1 MTADKSQIQ
10 AQAATEEQ
18 IITEQAVETTAVPEA
33 RRENRR
39 LRGVLARPETVTVGL
54 LILAFVG
61 GAILS
66 PFFLDVGFLFNYT
79 SLFIEVGIMA
89 IGMTFVIISGNI
101 DLSVASTLALVASVA
116 GVLFF
121 DLSIPMALTIVLA
134 LGLGAALGWFN
145 GLMVTRMKLPSL
157 AVTLATLALYRGAAQ
172 ILVGDDSRP
181 KLAWSRDVT
190 FPEWFVG
197 IHRIYIPGT
206 PIPVPLVIFIV
217 LAIVMGI
224 VLHRTIFGRWTYSI
238 GTNQQ
243 AARFSGVPTDRVKL
257 LIFTLSG
264 FLSGLAGLMMVSRLG
279 VARYDHARGWELDV
293 ITAVVLGGTDIFG
306 GRGTMFGTVVAYLLL
321 IFLRT
326 GMGVAN
332 IKAESQLAV
341 IGSLLIISI
350 LMSNVTSRLRRQG

>member
-1 MTADKSQIQ
+1 
-10 AQAATEEQ
+10 
-18 IITEQAVETTAVPEA
+18 
-33 RRENRR
+33 
-39 LRGVLARPETVTVGL
+39 
-54 LILAFVG
+54 
-61 GAILS
+61 
-66 PFFLDVGFLFNYT
+66 
-79 SLFIEVGIMA
+79 
-89 IGMTFVIISGNI
+89 
-101 DLSVASTLALVASVA
+101 VA

-134 LGLGAALGWFN
+134 LGFGAFLGWIN
-145 GLMVTRMKLPSL
+145 GVLVTRIRLPAL

-172 ILVGDDSRP
+172 VLVGDDSRP
-181 KLAWSRDVT
+181 RLAWSRDVV

-197 IHRIYIPGT
+197 IHRVYIPGT
-206 PIPVPLVIFIV
+206 PIPVPLVLFVI
-217 LAIVMGI
+217 LAIVLGI
-224 VLHRTIFGRWTYSI
+224 VLHRTIFGRWVFAI

-243 AARFSGVPTDRVKL
+243 AARFSGVPTDRIKV

-264 FLSGLAGLMMVSRLG
+264 FLSGLAGLIMVSRLG

-306 GRGTMFGTVVAYLLL
+306 GRGTMFGTVMAYLLL

-341 IGSLLIISI
+341 IGSLLIISV
-350 LMSNVTSRLRRQG
+350 LASNLTGRLHR